1 MSDII
6 KKLHQSNFQ
15 SLTLAGLDWYEIIK
29 TDTELEKKYLKYL
42 TTKSN
47 YIIVNLDFSQLELYV
62 LASLSGD
69 PSMISTVN
77 SGKDLHDV
85 NTEKV
90 YGLCKADLIKALED
104 AKLVSNE
111 SWIKAAEY
119 ALEDFATRRKFIKA
133 LSFSLTYGAGVGKI
147 AKDLKVSIKE
157 AQKLID
163 DFYNAYPGIKVW
175 QDKTFL
181 FAIQNGYVD
190 TPFHRQRATP
200 KVHGRVDAYYAL
212 VQERPEVVKRLKKAG
227 EYWSLREEQ
236 KVCKNT
242 PVQSTATD
250 MCSRAACIVKKWFEK
265 EKRDA
270 KLMFWVHDA
279 IVFSTHIDQ
288 AVENIKKVVDIM
300 ENGVK
305 YPGDLVNY
313 RTEAE
318 VGYNYEYVAK
328 IKRADIY
335 SDGFNKELIQKKL
348 DESLESDLKK
358 KFKLVIKSTGTAMDT
373 LKEYVEEQ
381 RKAKGDYFDSI
392 VQGLDMGAST
402 PDEYMSMMNQMS
414 LTEYIE
420 AEETKI
426 DEEDEDDDNN
436 D

>member
-1 MSDII
+1 MADIL
-6 KKLHQSNFQ
+6 KKLHKSSFQ
-15 SLTLAGLDWYEIIK
+15 SLSLAGLDWYELVK
-29 TDTELEKKYLKYL
+29 SDPELEKKYLTYL
-42 TTKSN
+42 KTKSE
-47 YIIVNLDFSQLELYV
+47 YIVVNIDFSQLELYV

-69 PSMISTVN
+69 PDMIATVN

-90 YGLCKADLIKALED
+90 YKISKSEIIAALET
-104 AKLVSNE
+104 AKLTGISE
-111 SWIKAAEY
+111 MIKSAEM
-119 ALEDFATRRKFIKA
+119 ALEDFGTKRKFIKA

-147 AKDLKVSIKE
+147 AKDLKITMME

-163 DFYNAYPGIKVW
+163 DFYAAYPEVKKW
-175 QDKTFL
+175 QDRTFL
-181 FAIQNGYVD
+181 FAIHNGYVD

-212 VQERPEVVKRLKKAG
+212 VQERKDAISKLKKAG

-250 MCSRAACIVKKWFEK
+250 MCSRAACLVKKWFEK
-265 EKRDA
+265 EARRA

-279 IVFSTHIDQ
+279 IVFSTHIDE

-300 ENGVK
+300 ENRVK
-305 YPGDLVNY
+305 YPGDVVNY

-335 SDGFNKELIQKKL
+335 SEDFSKDLILKKL
-348 DESLESDLKK
+348 EESLDSDLKK

-373 LKEYVEEQ
+373 LKDYTEAQ
-381 RKAKGDYFDSI
+381 REAKGDYFNEM
-392 VQGLDMGAST
+392 VEGLGLGVSS
-402 PDEYMSMMNQMS
+402 PDEYMSYMNEMS

-420 AEETKI
+420 AEETKLE
-426 DEEDEDDDNN
+426 DDEDD
-436 D
+436 